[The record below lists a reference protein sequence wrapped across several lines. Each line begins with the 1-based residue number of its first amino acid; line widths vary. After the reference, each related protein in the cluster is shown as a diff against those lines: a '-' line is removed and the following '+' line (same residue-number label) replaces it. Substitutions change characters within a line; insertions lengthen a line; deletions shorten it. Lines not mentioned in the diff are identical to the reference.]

1 MNVPDIEIIQQVI
14 EWVSYAEDDLLL
26 ANYGL
31 TLAEKCPYRL
41 IAYHAQQCAEKY
53 LKAYLIF
60 CGIDFPYTHDISEL
74 LELCGY
80 TGVNWVDELQEAEE
94 LTLYATAT
102 RYPRVSDKVS
112 KEEAYNSISI
122 ADRLRQVIREELTNS
137 GITL

>member
-1 MNVPDIEIIQQVI
+1 MNVPNKETIQQVI
-14 EWVSYAEDDLLL
+14 EWVSYADEDLLL
-26 ANYGL
+26 AKHGL
-31 TLAEKCPYRL
+31 ALAEKCPYRL
-41 IAYHAQQCAEKY
+41 VAYHAQQCAEKY

-80 TGVNWVDELQEAEE
+80 TGANWVDVLQEAEE

-112 KEEAYNSISI
+112 KEEAYNSINI
-122 ADRLRQVIREELTNS
+122 ADRLRQVIRQVLTNS
-137 GITL
+137 GVTF